1 MRLTNIFW
9 NDQTYSLMR
18 NRHAPPDATGRRK
31 SVSQLGWVPVV
42 VE

>member
-1 MRLTNIFW
+1 MRLKNIFW

-18 NRHAPPDATGRRK
+18 NRHAPDASGRRK